1 MYIESDGMV
10 ITKKDSNHFDQI
22 KGEQLKGYFKNNK
35 LHQLNINEN
44 GEVIYYTQDEETNQ
58 IKESNEVSCE
68 KMNIYVD
75 ENKIKQ
81 ISFMSK
87 PNGVTQPVEL
97 LDKEGNFLDGFKIHT
112 KRSYQEKTAVPKGE

>member
-1 MYIESDGMV
+1 MV

-22 KGEQLKGYFKNNK
+22 KGEQLGNILK
-35 LHQLNINEN
+35 QQVTSTNINEN

-87 PNGVTQPVEL
+87 PNGITQPVEL
-97 LDKEGNFLDGFKIHT
+97 LGEEGNFLDGFKIYT
-112 KRSYQEKTAVPKGE
+112 KKIISGKDSCSKRRMR

>member
-1 MYIESDGMV
+1 
-10 ITKKDSNHFDQI
+10 
-22 KGEQLKGYFKNNK
+22 
-35 LHQLNINEN
+35 
-44 GEVIYYTQDEETNQ
+44 
-58 IKESNEVSCE
+58 
-68 KMNIYVD
+68 MNIYVD

-112 KRSYQEKTAVPKGE
+112 KRSYQEKTAVPKNEIKKQIILDYLFIKIKVINVLSLISPFFANNSI